1 MHIQKLFTSCAS
13 AGFVAACA
21 FFLAPLAHAD
31 NIAWTQWTSATAGTA
46 TPGSATGTIG
56 TITVTYSGQTSG
68 LLTNYPSWGPAATFT
83 GGVVGNP
90 PPAANNAV
98 GMEGGQ
104 SYTETITFSTVVA
117 DPIFAIWSLGSGGEA
132 ASFDFTADEPFTVQ
146 GGGSSNEFSGTAL
159 YIDGQNAEGKEANG
173 IIQFDGDFT
182 SITFTTPEFEN
193 YYAFTIGED
202 QTLTSQLPPST
213 ATPEPGT
220 LALLG
225 TGLAGLAGLRRRL
238 IWRR

>member
-1 MHIQKLFTSCAS
+1 MHIRTSFVSAAS
-13 AGFVAACA
+13 AVALSACA
-21 FFLAPLAHAD
+21 LFLVCPAHAD
-31 NIAWTQWTSATAGTA
+31 TIAWTQWTSGTAGTA

-56 TITVTYSGQTSG
+56 TINVTYSGQTSG

-83 GGVVGNP
+83 GGVVGNA

-159 YIDGQNAEGKEANG
+159 YIDGENAEGKEANG
-173 IIQFDGDFT
+173 IIQFDGDFR
-182 SITFTTPEFEN
+182 SITFTTPEYED

-202 QTLTSQLPPST
+202 QTLTSQLPPPT

-225 TGLAGLAGLRRRL
+225 TGLAGLAGVRRRFAC
-238 IWRR
+238 RR